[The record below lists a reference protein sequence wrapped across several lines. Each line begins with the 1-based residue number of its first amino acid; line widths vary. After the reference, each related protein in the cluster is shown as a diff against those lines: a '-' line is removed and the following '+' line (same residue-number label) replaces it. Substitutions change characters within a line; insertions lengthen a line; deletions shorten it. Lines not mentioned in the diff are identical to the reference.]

1 MRRFA
6 EKVGNMRLRLT
17 LLALMLVSLTISSA
31 YCGLLTDYF
40 EQGKERSKTGDYDGA
55 ILAFTSALES
65 CQPQTKNYQVVMLSR
80 ARAYL
85 SKGETASA
93 WRDLNQ
99 VMSSLNLDGDTTATA
114 LNLKGTMNQKAGR
127 ESQAMQD
134 FTAAIK
140 TPHSNQS
147 VRASS
152 FANRGI
158 LHLNSGN
165 AGAAL
170 SDFNKAVELEPNYAF
185 AYAGRG
191 MAHLR
196 TDNTDAAKKDVSIA
210 MRLEPDQATTKLAQ
224 TVLDQIAV
232 PVEKGGNITVP
243 ISESGHVFVQ
253 LRFAKYG
260 KPHRFMLD
268 TGATYT
274 LVSNALLEEI
284 KKEINVEVLGTSKVK
299 IADGSIHTVTRYR
312 VKDAYLYN
320 LPLGELEFHSL
331 NKSNFKNE
339 VANLFG
345 VRGFHNVS
353 VSLDYARKKVDFKRK
368 GYSEIE

>member
-1 MRRFA
+1 
-6 EKVGNMRLRLT
+6 MRLRLT
-17 LLALMLVSLTISSA
+17 LLALMLVSLAISSA
-31 YCGLLTDYF
+31 YCGIVTDYF
-40 EQGKERSKTGDYDGA
+40 EQGKERSKVGDHDGA

-65 CQPQTKNYQVVMLSR
+65 CRPETKNYQIVLISR

-99 VMSSLNLDGDTTATA
+99 VMGSLNLDGETTATA
-114 LNLKGTMNQKAGR
+114 LNMKGTLNQKAGR
-127 ESQAMQD
+127 ESQALQD

-140 TPHSNQS
+140 TPHANQS

-158 LHLNSGN
+158 LYLNSGN
-165 AGAAL
+165 PGAAL
-170 SDFNKAVELEPNYAF
+170 SDFNKAIELEPNYAF

-196 TDNTDAAKKDVSIA
+196 TDNADAAKKDVSLA

-243 ISESGHVFVQ
+243 ISESGHIFVQ
-253 LRFAKYG
+253 LRFSKYG

-274 LVSNALLEEI
+274 LVSNGLLEEI
-284 KKEINVEVLGTSKVK
+284 KKETTVEVLGTSKVR
-299 IADGSIHTVTRYR
+299 IADGSLHTVTRYR
-312 VKDAYLYN
+312 VRDARLFN
-320 LPLGELEFHSL
+320 LPLGELEFHAL
-331 NKSNFKNE
+331 NKNNFKNE
-339 VANLFG
+339 AANLFG
-345 VRGFHNVS
+345 VRGFQNVS
-353 VSLDYARKKVDFKRK
+353 VSLDYARKKVEFKRK
-368 GYSEIE
+368 NLSEIE